1 MLTSIVRSWFAAGLL
16 AAVGTTG
23 AGEVPRYVLK
33 PGQVVDYEERQSF
46 DSAQRKSETT
56 WASRVWVVGRNDDGS
71 ARVVIRQTLKS
82 KSKANSADSDYEST
96 NFSRFDV
103 FPDGKVP
110 PNPSLGYSIDPAH
123 LFPRL
128 PDDDR
133 QTVDGW
139 QAVDDRDDATIRYKA
154 SGAADGDR
162 FNFEADQVSFM
173 ERIYEGKDHRV
184 FQFDRKKGLVTHAEI
199 ARAFGSHMNGQGQGS
214 LELKAVSEM
223 DPAKLPTFRAEMDH
237 CFDANLAYQELTAKV
252 VKSGGEAESTLKK
265 ARSILADA
273 RAKLT
278 LPEPIAALDKLIE
291 DHDRFTKYQIDEAKK
306 FADLIGKPAAGWG
319 SFETKSPAVNRVVSA
334 LSKSNTASEIKD
346 LDGHSHSLA
355 QYRGKVLVLDFW
367 YRGCGWCMRAMP
379 QVKRVA
385 AHYRDKPVA
394 VFGVNND
401 QEEKDARFVVK
412 EMAIAY
418 PVLRSMDLAG
428 KYGVQGFPTLVIID
442 QEGKVAD
449 VHVGYSDHLY
459 EDVTATIDRL
469 MAQAK

>member
-16 AAVGTTG
+16 AAVGAAG

-33 PGQVVDYEERQSF
+33 PGQVVDYEERQSY
-46 DSAQRKSETT
+46 DGVNEHSETT
-56 WASRVWVVGRNDDGS
+56 WISRIWVVGRNDDGS
-71 ARVVIRQTLKS
+71 ARVVIRQSMDS
-82 KSKANSADSDYEST
+82 KSKQGST
-96 NFSRFDV
+96 NESISTSLARFDV
-103 FPDGKVP
+103 FPDGKITPGHSFGFPVD
-110 PNPSLGYSIDPAH
+110 PSLI
-123 LFPRL
+123 FPRL
-128 PDDDR
+128 PEND
-133 QTVDGW
+133 QELAGGW
-139 QAVDDRDDATIRYKA
+139 RSIDSRDETTIQYKST
-154 SGAADGDR
+154 SGVNEP
-162 FNFEADQVSFM
+162 FTFEADHSKFM
-173 ERIYEGKDHRV
+173 ERAYEGKNHRV
-184 FQFDRKKGLVTHAEI
+184 YQFDRAKGLITHAKI
-199 ARAFGSHMNGQGQGS
+199 ARTFGYRLLAGKGEGK

-223 DPAKLPTFRAEMDH
+223 APARLPTFRAEMDRY
-237 CFDANLAYQELTAKV
+237 FDANLAYQELTAKV
-252 VKSGGEAESTLKK
+252 TKAGGEAESLIKK
-265 ARSILADA
+265 ARVILADA

-278 LPEPIAALDKLIE
+278 EPDPASALDKAIE
-291 DHDRFTKYQIDEAKK
+291 DHDKYSKYQVDEAKR
-306 FADLIGKPAAGWG
+306 FAGLLGKPAAAWG
-319 SFETKSPAVNRVVSA
+319 SLETKSPAVNRVVSA

-355 QYRGKVLVLDFW
+355 QYRGKVVVLDFW

-385 AHYRDKPVA
+385 AHYHDKPVA